1 MNTDPPSTTVAREA
15 SPPRAIVTWGPRLV
29 TAAVMLVGAYDV
41 VVGGVL
47 LASSTPWIAHGP
59 DTAWIAL
66 GATLHGAPLDVGT
79 VGLFR
84 RMGAFSLHAGVCTI
98 VWAALAV
105 RRPSLQTAQFFTYLA
120 TGVGFALT
128 DARYF
133 AGTPYLLG
141 KHLIGSVFVAAFLG
155 HLALRRSERRSAT

>member
-1 MNTDPPSTTVAREA
+1 MNADPPS
-15 SPPRAIVTWGPRLV
+15 PPRVVPNWGPRLV

-41 VVGGVL
+41 LVGAVL

-59 DTAWIAL
+59 DTPWIAL
-66 GATLHGAPLDVGT
+66 GATLHGAPLDVAA

-98 VWAALAV
+98 VWAALAA
-105 RRPSLQTAQFFTYLA
+105 RRPSLQTAQFCTYLA
-120 TGVGFALT
+120 TGMGFALT

-133 AGTPYLLG
+133 AGTPYLMG
-141 KHLIGSVFVAAFLG
+141 KHIIGAVFFAAFLG
-155 HLALRRSERRSAT
+155 HLAIRRAERRSAT